1 MLVASPVIYQE
12 RDASR
17 KSRAETKE
25 KLTSVLQETAA
36 SVNCNLPFKINRL
49 NTQVGRQRNRIV
61 APNMSFGR
69 WRSGVREKTGLNR
82 RLSGRGSNQ
91 SSSTNIL
98 SCTANRVAAQA
109 FPSASCVKW
118 GYSAGLRPRMGET
131 QTMAPAK
138 TAEELTTGEQE
149 ITKTNGQKRGS
160 RKTCSRDERKKRGR
174 GRFERWEGRRRTGRV
189 EDGGGREVEVKGIGV
204 LEFGG

>member
-1 MLVASPVIYQE
+1 
-12 RDASR
+12 
-17 KSRAETKE
+17 
-25 KLTSVLQETAA
+25 
-36 SVNCNLPFKINRL
+36 
-49 NTQVGRQRNRIV
+49 
-61 APNMSFGR
+61 MSFGR

-189 EDGGGREVEVKGIGV
+189 EDGGRTGGLDVGLYQALSGNTAPITKSLPAENSLETAVPERKCGAKPRLELQGTIVCNFGRNKRYRLYGSMVRYGTIRSDT
-204 LEFGG
+204 